1 MTDEGR
7 EENTPRGN
15 EWEVVTL
22 TASAYAAAPGPKQ
35 VDPREDIQ
43 NKLDIKHEVETS
55 SAMFMSR
62 HFVFPPNQ
70 HENLPLEPEYKEIHS
85 EKVIEEDVSQ
95 LVQEEGGKSD
105 MKDEE
110 NPAFKSDE
118 FPGIPIF
125 DDKGNSLVVGGANFG
140 KDETFENAQ
149 SIYSSVEIS
158 SFHCET
164 TMGKLNNIEEGE
176 GAGDSAEPVDSDL
189 GSDLHDF
196 QKSVEGD
203 GRDPVDLPCE
213 VWWKRRAISLY
224 THAKEA
230 NTFWSIFIA
239 AAVMGLVIIGHQWQ
253 QERWKVLHLKWHF
266 GITDERMGRMLGPI
280 SRFKDVIVGG
290 HRRGSLVRGG
300 TSPER

>member
-1 MTDEGR
+1 MMTDEGR
-7 EENTPRGN
+7 EENVPRGN

-35 VDPREDIQ
+35 VDPSEDIQ
-43 NKLDIKHEVETS
+43 NKFDVKHDAETS

-70 HENLPLEPEYKEIHS
+70 PENLPLESEYKEIHR
-85 EKVIEEDVSQ
+85 EKVIEDVSR

-110 NPAFKSDE
+110 NPAFKPDE
-118 FPGIPIF
+118 FPGNPIF
-125 DDKGNSLVVGGANFG
+125 DDKGNSLVVGGADFG
-140 KDETFENAQ
+140 KDETFETAQ
-149 SIYSSVEIS
+149 SIYSSVEFS

-164 TMGKLNNIEEGE
+164 TMGKMNNIEEGE
-176 GAGDSAEPVDSDL
+176 GADDSTEPADDDL

-213 VWWKRRAISLY
+213 AWWRRRAISLY

-253 QERWKVLHLKWHF
+253 QERWKVLHLKLHF

-300 TSPER
+300 SSVER